1 MGTPLPQYDLKAGRG
16 DIASRAQQELVY
28 GKGILTVRGVATGR
42 TAEGKSSTS
51 SAAALCLRQSSW
63 KPGAEQFQRECE
75 GLADHRGSE
84 GTSGGHKETWLVHT
98 E

>member
-1 MGTPLPQYDLKAGRG
+1 MERGSLRSEVWPRAGR
-16 DIASRAQQELVY
+16 QQ
-28 GKGILTVRGVATGR
+28 
-42 TAEGKSSTS
+42 GKSSTS

-63 KPGAEQFQRECE
+63 KLGAEQFQRECE

-84 GTSGGHKETWLVHT
+84 GTSGGHKEAWLVHT